1 MSQRGGDPLPSD
13 RTISAL
19 NYAAAR
25 VRRVVRAVFALIV
38 VGVFFL
44 PFLPIVAV
52 GAVAVILLLFIYS
65 TEVKAAGR
73 LVRKNG
79 LRRVRLEDV
88 RRRRSVRDRG
98 WILLF
103 DVGPPLDSRESPRQ
117 DADLYLAGDPEKG
130 RVALA
135 QFAAGATDVMALNLL
150 WPSRRAS
157 TEARP
162 SEAE

>member
-1 MSQRGGDPLPSD
+1 MSEPGGPPPSD

-19 NYAAAR
+19 NYAAVR
-25 VRRVVRAVFALIV
+25 VRRVVRAVFTLIV
-38 VGVFFL
+38 VSVFFL

-52 GAVAVILLLFIYS
+52 GAVAVILLLFLYS

-79 LRRVRLEDV
+79 LRRVRLEDI
-88 RRRRSVRDRG
+88 RRRRSMRDRG

-103 DVGPPLDSRESPRQ
+103 DVGPPLDARESPKP
-117 DADLYLAGDPEKG
+117 DADLYLAGDPAKG

-135 QFAAGATDVMALNLL
+135 QFAPGATEVMALNLL

-157 TEARP
+157 TEAQAP
-162 SEAE
+162 EGE